1 MRFNSLHE
9 LFWRCPHFPN
19 RNKICDVSPDVT
31 KFHMLLI
38 LYVMHMAF
46 DIIEFFKSET
56 VSQTFWD
63 TDPICESF
71 FSLTAMLFRINFS
84 TQPME
89 EDNTKRK
96 IIIDTE
102 KCFVLQNWQ
111 RELEWMRLL
120 FTAQFINSRS
130 YLYNPDSTAVVIKL
144 FGSWATFVFQK
155 PFAGH
160 KN

>member
-1 MRFNSLHE
+1 MSCSEGVPISQTETKFATSLRMSPNFTCCWYYM
-9 LFWRCPHFPN
+9 LCTLPSILLSSSSQKLCFPN
-19 RNKICDVSPDVT
+19 
-31 KFHMLLI
+31 I
-38 LYVMHMAF
+38 LGHGPNLW
-46 DIIEFFKSET
+46 I
-56 VSQTFWD
+56 
-63 TDPICESF
+63 F